1 MQEGGERPSSLL
13 PHECHRSR
21 KPLLQDHLPH
31 QTEGPWGGPRDG
43 RQGRARGPEPGVGC
57 CPPLSTPYRPPPLA
71 LLSHPLPCLGAQIS
85 QLPDTPGEPRGSN
98 PGKDRE
104 LEGAQHLLPSA
115 ALGSQL
121 GLPCRPLRRKNRPRE
136 ELGKSP
142 SGGNTSAKA
151 LRLVELSVSE
161 TAGRPVCGRGRAG
174 DHHLGL
180 SGFQSAG
187 RGGVRVE

>member
-1 MQEGGERPSSLL
+1 MSCEIINAVRTAPCAGGRRTAELPAPPRVPQISEAPASRPSSPPDRGSL
-13 PHECHRSR
+13 
-21 KPLLQDHLPH
+21 
-31 QTEGPWGGPRDG
+31 GGPRDG
-43 RQGRARGPEPGVGC
+43 RRVRAQGPEPGVGC
-57 CPPLSTPYRPPPLA
+57 CPPPSTPYRPPPLA
-71 LLSHPLPCLGAQIS
+71 LFSHPLPCSGAQIS

-151 LRLVELSVSE
+151 LRLVELSVSVNQQE
-161 TAGRPVCGRGRAG
+161 GQCVGGGGRGTITWA
-174 DHHLGL
+174 
-180 SGFQSAG
+180 
-187 RGGVRVE
+187 